1 MNNKKLSD
9 TDITAAALD
18 LGVEEATIRAVIEV
32 ETGGKSGFL
41 PSGKPRI
48 LFERHLMWR
57 RLRAYGFNPPDYAE
71 GNIDILGP
79 DWDRQYYVGGE
90 GEWDRLERA
99 SKIHLPSAI
108 ESASWGLF
116 QILGMH
122 WKVLGYE
129 SAQDFSRKME
139 QSEMEQLK
147 AFLQFVKVNHL
158 VNALRN
164 KDWAVFAKGYNGPG
178 YAQNHY
184 DTKLQKAYEKWSKK

>member
-1 MNNKKLSD
+1 MNNKKLTEED
-9 TDITAAALD
+9 YIAAATA
-18 LGVEEATIRAVIEV
+18 LGVDEATIRAIIEV

-90 GEWDRLERA
+90 GEWERMERA
-99 SKIHLPSAI
+99 SRIHLPSAI
-108 ESASWGLF
+108 EATSWGLF

-122 WKVLGYE
+122 WKALGYE

-139 QSEMEQLK
+139 ESEMKQLE
-147 AFLQFVKVNHL
+147 AFIRYVRVNNL
-158 VNALRN
+158 IDELRN
-164 KDWAVFAKGYNGPG
+164 KDWRGFSKKYNGPG
-178 YAQNHY
+178 FSENHY
-184 DTKLQKAYEKWSKK
+184 DTKLAAAYKKWGGK